1 VLALLSAASWGTGDF
16 FGGLATRRV
25 HVLVA
30 LLATQL
36 VGAALAITM
45 VVVSG
50 ESAPQTSATLWAAAA
65 GISGL
70 IGLGALYLG
79 LSRGTMGLVAPLSAV
94 IAATVPAIVAMVS
107 GEPVAGLV
115 LVGMLFALA
124 AVVAVAIPDR
134 HAVPDAVRQS
144 RGTRLGGWLLIVTAG
159 FGFAGFFLGVD
170 HAADLGGPVWWTLAA
185 ARSAS
190 TVLIVLI
197 LAGLIVGARAPNA
210 QGARAVMA
218 SLAASAVGDTGGN
231 LFFILSRAETTLA
244 VSVVLSSLFPV
255 STVVLARVV
264 LHERISRL
272 ALLGVVLAVFG
283 VALIGVG
290 STAG

>member
-1 VLALLSAASWGTGDF
+1 M
-16 FGGLATRRV
+16 

-36 VGAALAITM
+36 VGAALAIT
-45 VVVSG
+45 VVVVTG

-94 IAATVPAIVAMVS
+94 IAATVPAIVGMVS
-107 GEPVAGLV
+107 GEPVDSLV
-115 LVGMLFALA
+115 LVGMMFALA
-124 AVVAVAIPDR
+124 AVVAVAMPDR
-134 HAVPDAVRQS
+134 HAVPEAVHQS
-144 RGTRLGGWLLIVTAG
+144 PGTRFGGWLLIVTAG
-159 FGFAGFFLGVD
+159 LGFAGFFLGVD
-170 HAADLGGPVWWTLAA
+170 QASELGGPAWWTLAA
-185 ARSAS
+185 ARSIS

-197 LAGLIVGARAPNA
+197 LAGLLVGARGPSTL
-210 QGARAVMA
+210 GARAVMP
-218 SLAASAVGDTGGN
+218 LLVLSAVGDTGGN

-264 LHERISRL
+264 LHERLSRL
-272 ALLGVVLAVFG
+272 ALVGVVLAVCG
-283 VALIGVG
+283 VVLIGVG